1 TLHAGS
7 HPVTLPSQRAAAFVL
22 STSPHLNPVLN
33 ARAPAATSTS
43 LTSTPNPCTVG
54 QTVTLSSTVTSGAA
68 VPTGTVTFR
77 DGATTLGTV
86 TLVNGSASLSIS
98 TLTAG
103 THPLTATY
111 NGSAAFAA
119 STSPTVT
126 HTVVNNN
133 NTPATTTSLTASAS
147 TIRSANFITFTAT
160 VSPVPPAVGTPTGTV
175 SFFDGT
181 TLIATVPMSSGQATL

>member
-1 TLHAGS
+1 
-7 HPVTLPSQRAAAFVL
+7 
-22 STSPHLNPVLN
+22 
-33 ARAPAATSTS
+33 
-43 LTSTPNPCTVG
+43 
-54 QTVTLSSTVTSGAA
+54 VTLSSTVTSGAG

-77 DGATTLGTV
+77 DGATALGTV
-86 TLVNGSASLSIS
+86 TLVNGSASLITS
-98 TLTAG
+98 TLAVG

-111 NGSAAFAA
+111 NGSAAFTA

-181 TLIATVPMSSGQATL
+181 TLIATVPMSSGQATLITRRLQTVGSHSITAVYNGSAGFLGSTSPAVIVTVTP